1 MVAILR
7 LTLKTLPMKK
17 ILLALAL
24 ILSLI
29 APINAHAA
37 IKAGASCKKAGQIT
51 TIAGKKFKCVKSG
64 KKLIWNKEIAVIK
77 PSSVT
82 PVAPAAPAEPVA
94 PAAPVA
100 PTAPAIDP
108 NKPKQGQSCP
118 TNSQDVIGYDNSL
131 KLVLL
136 MCNQFDDRYF
146 PRPDGDKIDQ
156 ITGKVLLGPLGSMNQ
171 STEYKIQSA
180 SYAKPTSSV
189 SLNSDLA
196 PIAQCRIPDAGPN
209 GDIPNNPQ
217 RHFTSG
223 FPLYKERALL
233 NQNPT
238 IQVVAVDFPD
248 LQGKNAPKVDLGE
261 VVSFVSSFFERQA
274 TSEIKINW
282 SIPDSYFRLPKNVTD
297 YGLGGEFFTNKNWS
311 PDNSFAY
318 AREAIRLADPGI
330 DFSGASII
338 ALVVPPHTTRQ
349 QIGAFIAQSSEP
361 GQEFK
366 TDEKDIY
373 NLLIMSG
380 PSGNKAYELLNWA
393 HETGHMFGLT
403 DIRDTTDHTKQDSSD
418 LGVFDLMNSMM
429 APELLAWNRY
439 MLGIL
444 NDDQVR
450 CVTKPEPTTHFLAP
464 VAKRT
469 TEPKMVVIPISKY
482 KAVIIESR
490 RNLGYD
496 VNLGSANEGA
506 IVYTLDTTIPYRKST
521 MKLVPSPSATDTTWR
536 RDAALKLNESVS
548 IWGYKITNIES
559 GDFGDVVKV
568 EKVG

>member
-1 MVAILR
+1 MVAISPI
-7 LTLKTLPMKK
+7 TLKTLSMKK
-17 ILLALAL
+17 TLLAFSL
-24 ILSLI
+24 IISLI

-37 IKAGASCKKAGQIT
+37 VKAGASCKKAGQIT
-51 TIAGKKFKCVKSG
+51 TSAGKKFTCVKSG
-64 KKLIWNKEIAVIK
+64 KKLVWNKGVAAVTTK
-77 PSSVT
+77 PVE
-82 PVAPAAPAEPVA
+82 PVKPAAQKPV
-94 PAAPVA
+94 
-100 PTAPAIDP
+100 IDP
-108 NKPKQGQSCP
+108 TKPKEGQSCP
-118 TNSQDVIGYDNSL
+118 KNSQDVVGYDWQQ
-131 KLVLL
+131 KLVVL

-146 PRPDGDKIDQ
+146 PRSDGLKVDQ
-156 ITGKVLLGPLGSMNQ
+156 ATGKVELDRLGSINQ
-171 STEYKIQSA
+171 TTEYRAQKA
-180 SYAKPTSSV
+180 SYAKPTSSI
-189 SLNSDLA
+189 SPSSELA
-196 PIAQCRIPDAGPN
+196 QISQCRILDAGPY

-223 FPLYKERALL
+223 FPLYKERAVLT
-233 NQNPT
+233 QNPT
-238 IQVVAVDFPD
+238 IQVVAVDFAD
-248 LQGKNAPKVDLGE
+248 LQGKNSPKVDLE
-261 VVSFVSSFFERQA
+261 EEIQFVSSFFERQA
-274 TSEIKINW
+274 TNEIKINW
-282 SIPDSYFRLPKNVTD
+282 SIPESYVRLPKKVTD

-330 DFSGASII
+330 DFSNASII
-338 ALVVPPHTTRQ
+338 ALVVPPQVTRE
-349 QIGAFIAQSSEP
+349 QIGAFIAQSGEP

-366 TDEKDIY
+366 TNEKDIY

-380 PSGNKAYELLNWA
+380 PHGSKDYELLNWA

-418 LGVFDLMNSMM
+418 LGVFDLMNSMI

-469 TEPKMVVIPISKY
+469 TETKMIVIPISKY
-482 KAVIIESR
+482 KAVIVESR

-568 EKVG
+568 EKAG